1 MGRSGFVGF
10 AVALPILL
18 VAGLVGC
25 GSNSA
30 VNTTNFAVPASIAI
44 TPTPNLSMETG
55 TNQSFTVSVLT
66 STSTAITEPVSFQ
79 SSNTAVVTVAA
90 SGLACAGSWDS
101 LSNPQICTPGPVGV
115 AQITATAQG
124 VSSPPTTVNVH
135 QHIDKLVVTE
145 IPPPPPNPP
154 PPAACSSVGQARY
167 FAAKAYSRGADITS
181 TVGIFNWQ
189 TQFSNVATLSTTAV
203 GLLPGQ
209 IQATAAVPGLTSI
222 FATIGNANSVPVY
235 FTTCPVQSITLT
247 VTSATSTSKTIMP
260 TVLDTLGTM
269 ITAPLTWSSS
279 EPASVSVTSSGGA
292 SASTAG
298 GSATIIASC
307 TPPTCNTGFYP
318 SVPIYPEN
326 VVTMIVPSTG
336 SPASATVYVSSTS
349 CGTTDVCFSTTVPI
363 TAPANTLGSFLTL
376 PATPNSLVF
385 NRLGSKA
392 YLGTNSGLFG
402 SVGLAVLDA
411 TANSVGQI
419 ANLPGKVLAVS
430 PDGTKVIVSDT
441 APADGP
447 NQVFVLDTTT
457 NAGSA
462 FQITEATA
470 ADFSPDSL
478 KAFILAGST
487 LYVYSKF
494 DALQTIPLAAPAN
507 DVSFLSEG
515 AFAYVAGGAPLATTV
530 WSTCH
535 SSTINNTPVDIIPM
549 PAVPSFIRTLPGPG
563 QLVLGDTA
571 STFHLLAV
579 NPPNID
585 IISANAPLLNPWTGC
600 TPAVIDNNP
609 LPTSF
614 NLGQGNFVPK
624 QLILSQ
630 DGLTA
635 YVITSNLSSI
645 LVFNIAGQ
653 TSTAI
658 TLTGNAIPLSATLTP
673 DGSLLYV
680 GASDQ
685 TVHVVNTAS
694 GSDIQQIS
702 FPQSLCRN
710 SIGQPAPVTC
720 LPDLIAVKP

>member
-1 MGRSGFVGF
+1 MGRSRFVGF
-10 AVALPILL
+10 AVALSILL

-44 TPTPNLSMETG
+44 TPTPNLSMEIG

-66 STSTAITEPVSFQ
+66 STKTAITEPVSFQ

-90 SGLACAGSWDS
+90 NGLACAGSWDS
-101 LSNPQICTPGPVGV
+101 LSVPQICTPGPVGV

-124 VSSPPTTVNVH
+124 VSSPPTTVYVH
-135 QHIDKLVVTE
+135 QHIDKVVVSTFLLPNQ
-145 IPPPPPNPP
+145 PPPTSP
-154 PPAACSSVGQARY
+154 CVSVGKITNYQAT
-167 FAAKAYSRGADITS
+167 AYSRGADITS

-189 TQFSNVATLSTTAV
+189 TQFSNVATLSTTAA

-209 IQATAAVPGLTSI
+209 VQATAAVPGLTSI
-222 FATIGNANSVPVY
+222 FATIGNANSVPMY
-235 FTTCPVQSITLT
+235 FMTCPVQSIALT
-247 VTSATSTSKTIMP
+247 VTSSSSTSKTITP
-260 TVLDTLGTM
+260 TVLDTLGAT

-279 EPASVSVTSSGGA
+279 EPASVSVSSSGGA
-292 SASTAG
+292 SASAAG
-298 GSATIIASC
+298 GSATLIASC

-318 SVPIYPEN
+318 SLPIYPEN
-326 VVTMIVPSTG
+326 VVTMIVPGTG
-336 SPASATVYVSSTS
+336 SPKSATVYVSSTS
-349 CGTTDVCFSTTVPI
+349 CGTTDGCFSTTVPI
-363 TAPANTLGSFLTL
+363 TAPANTLGTFLTL
-376 PATPNSLVF
+376 PTTPNSLVF

-419 ANLPGKVLAVS
+419 ANLAGKVLAVS
-430 PDGTKVIVSDT
+430 PDGSKVIVSDT

-447 NQVFVLDTTT
+447 NQVFVLDTTA
-457 NAGSA
+457 NVDSA
-462 FQITEATA
+462 FQITGATA

-494 DALQTIPLAAPAN
+494 DALRTIPLTGSAEDVAFLAN
-507 DVSFLSEG
+507 GIFGYIAGSSDISFR
-515 AFAYVAGGAPLATTV
+515 P
-530 WSTCH
+530 TCDDPN
-535 SSTINNTPVDIIPM
+535 SPVITPVNGAQGATM
-549 PAVPSFIRTLPGPG
+549 IRALPDGATM
-563 QLVLGDTA
+563 LSVA
-571 STFHLLAV
+571 
-579 NPPNID
+579 PPNIQTITAIVSGKPMD
-585 IISANAPLLNPWTGC
+585 PLTVGCPTQALGGPAFGFLTVTNTVNA
-600 TPAVIDNNP
+600 
-609 LPTSF
+609 F

-624 QLILSQ
+624 QLIISQ

-653 TSTAI
+653 TPSAI
-658 TLTGNAIPLSATLTP
+658 ILTGNTTPLSATLTP
-673 DGSLLYV
+673 DGTLLYV

-702 FPQSLCRN
+702 FPQSLCQN